1 MTNNTRGSIKNGPS
15 VSLSRRWTK
24 AEMCD
29 LQKNKEYGYM
39 TAFIASEI
47 PGLAGKVLNPG
58 CNSVGF
64 NTCLHLCTYQQS
76 LIHMYIHIAII
87 IKYKV

>member
-1 MTNNTRGSIKNGPS
+1 MGQVYLCQEDGPKQRCVTYKRIKNM
-15 VSLSRRWTK
+15 VTY
-24 AEMCD
+24 A
-29 LQKNKEYGYM
+29 M

-58 CNSVGF
+58 CNSVGY
-64 NTCLHLCTYQQS
+64 NTCLHLCTYKQS
-76 LIHMYIHIAII
+76 LIHTYIHIAII